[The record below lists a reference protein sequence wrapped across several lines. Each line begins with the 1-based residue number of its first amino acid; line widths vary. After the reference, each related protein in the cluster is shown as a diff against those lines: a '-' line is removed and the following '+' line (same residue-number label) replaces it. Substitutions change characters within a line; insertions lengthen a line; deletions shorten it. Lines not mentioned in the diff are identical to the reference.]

1 MRGGKRRGVGGWGRV
16 VSYDETTRLLLIF
29 VNGQSRQIVR
39 KTEMRRVGFFLQF
52 DGKKG
57 KKGWAGA
64 VGGGGGGGGRSV
76 VSYEETTRLRLI
88 FLNGQSRQIVRKT
101 ERGGFLFTHSLI
113 NRRTDHTKLL
123 TLSHLDALRRKIAP
137 PPSFD
142 LPRPASLLPPIA
154 PPPACVNPPCASRR
168 LAAATGLIDPA

>member
-1 MRGGKRRGVGGWGRV
+1 MAA
-16 VSYDETTRLLLIF
+16 
-29 VNGQSRQIVR
+29 VNFRQRQSRQIVR
-39 KTEMRRVGFFLQF
+39 KNRNEKGGFLFTQF

-57 KKGWAGA
+57 KKDWGG
-64 VGGGGGGGGRSV
+64 VGGCGGRSV

-142 LPRPASLLPPIA
+142 LPRPASLLPANRSA
-154 PPPACVNPPCASRR
+154 PRLCQSALCVT
-168 LAAATGLIDPA
+168 ATGSSNRPY